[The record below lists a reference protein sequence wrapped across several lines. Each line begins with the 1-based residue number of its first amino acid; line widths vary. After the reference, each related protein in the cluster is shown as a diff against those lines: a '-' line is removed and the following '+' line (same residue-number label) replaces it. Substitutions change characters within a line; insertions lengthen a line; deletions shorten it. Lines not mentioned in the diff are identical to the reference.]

1 MLAQLIHL
9 IPYGVRD
16 KIRKIPLV
24 GPLQRVVFQA
34 AFRGQLDFPMKEGP
48 AKGLVFPL
56 RLPEDKLFW
65 TGLWEKEFAERLAK
79 ATRPGAVC
87 LDVGSY
93 RGYFGGVMAVSGAG
107 AVHCFEPNPEN
118 LQKLERLA
126 RLNPNLPLRIHP
138 MALGDRDGE
147 TEFVLMSEDTMG
159 KLAASGFQAS
169 RATGARFK
177 VRLARLDTLVGRGEV
192 PAPDLIKVDVEGAE
206 NMFLEGAMAS
216 LRAKRPVVLLEY
228 HSGPLAR
235 ACAVTLEGL
244 GYRIEWLETDRPEA
258 LGEEAVGHFVATAG

>member
-1 MLAQLIHL
+1 
-9 IPYGVRD
+9 
-16 KIRKIPLV
+16 
-24 GPLQRVVFQA
+24 
-34 AFRGQLDFPMKEGP
+34 
-48 AKGLVFPL
+48 
-56 RLPEDKLFW
+56 
-65 TGLWEKEFAERLAK
+65 
-79 ATRPGAVC
+79 
-87 LDVGSY
+87 
-93 RGYFGGVMAVSGAG
+93 
-107 AVHCFEPNPEN
+107 
-118 LQKLERLA
+118 
-126 RLNPNLPLRIHP
+126 
-138 MALGDRDGE
+138 
-147 TEFVLMSEDTMG
+147 MSEDTMG